1 MDIDHFNEHFNSLSN
16 ALALNRRIMLDLMHH
31 VFKVYNY
38 FKHSEFRDYLDE
50 VKWKVLGEDAGFRKY
65 TYADIINDSF
75 YGYNR
80 HKLYEDIP

>member
-50 VKWKVLGEDAGFRKY
+50 VK
-65 TYADIINDSF
+65 
-75 YGYNR
+75 
-80 HKLYEDIP
+80 